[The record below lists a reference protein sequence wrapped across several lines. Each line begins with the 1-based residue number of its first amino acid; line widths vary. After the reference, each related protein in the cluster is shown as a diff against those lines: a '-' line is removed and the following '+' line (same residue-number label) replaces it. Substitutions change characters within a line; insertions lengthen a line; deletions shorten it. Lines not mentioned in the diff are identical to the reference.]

1 MDREERINKEYEI
14 KIDDNKLRIIIN
26 NYEIIFILILGLAY
40 YKYIK
45 EYKYNEII
53 RELEIKEKKDIKETY
68 EYLIKSEYKIID
80 EEKKNNN
87 K

>member
-1 MDREERINKEYEI
+1 MDREEGIKREYENEI

-26 NYEIIFILILGLAY
+26 NDEIIFILILGLSY

-53 RELEIKEKKDIKETY
+53 RELDIREKKDIKEIY
-68 EYLIKSEYKIID
+68 EYLIKSKYKIID
-80 EEKKNNN
+80 EEKK
-87 K
+87 

>member
-1 MDREERINKEYEI
+1 MDREEGIKKEHEI

-26 NYEIIFILILGLAY
+26 NDEIIFILILGLLY

-53 RELEIKEKKDIKETY
+53 RELDIIEKKDIK
-68 EYLIKSEYKIID
+68 
-80 EEKKNNN
+80 
-87 K
+87 